1 MNTNTFALFSSLFLG
16 NRTAIK
22 QDLEEQKP
30 LFKVWGISHFLARS
44 GLHLLI
50 FIMLLQNRIKINPPL
65 KTYILNSINNSI
77 DKKCKLLLNPNDMNV
92 AARPNENYW
101 ILGD

>member
-1 MNTNTFALFSSLFLG
+1 MTMPRETWIKDLG
-16 NRTAIK
+16 
-22 QDLEEQKP
+22 
-30 LFKVWGISHFLARS
+30 
-44 GLHLLI
+44 
-50 FIMLLQNRIKINPPL
+50 
-65 KTYILNSINNSI
+65 